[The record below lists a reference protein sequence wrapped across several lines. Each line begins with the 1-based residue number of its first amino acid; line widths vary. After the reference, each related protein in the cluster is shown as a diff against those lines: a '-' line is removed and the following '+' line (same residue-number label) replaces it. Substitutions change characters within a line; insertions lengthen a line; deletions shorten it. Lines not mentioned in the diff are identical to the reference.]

1 MLKRKKKSLHRGIK
15 HKLISTKTS
24 SRSTA
29 QYLLRRRS
37 VPKKVDTFSES
48 SCRLDFPSRSQTRLR
63 GNTWHSRPIQTLSPT
78 NNCWHSCAALSLP
91 TKKRKGQNWNATAE
105 RKAERLAAVCLSPV
119 FLCFHFSLLPG
130 FSAVSVATTLLSPPC
145 LPLCSFFPLLAS
157 LLLPLRLPLKKKKW
171 KTNPSSNSG
180 KALPACLPACAASPS
195 WEAVFSFLIKK
206 KIKKKSKTKQDGS
219 SKNSTGLIP
228 LQLTH
233 THTHTVNIRLAANL
247 LVEYNLPRPR
257 RGYKYASICSVH
269 WSYQCRERPG
279 TAAHGWTKTLIGE
292 AAERCVTYGV
302 HLHCLLISTQGR
314 ETEWKY
320 ITFIITRSSN

>member
-1 MLKRKKKSLHRGIK
+1 MPITAGLSPHEKNTNKRGGQGSDYKLWQISGEMKWCNGIRDNKEGDKDRHELWNKCWREKKKSLHRGIK

-24 SRSTA
+24 SCSTA

-157 LLLPLRLPLKKKKW
+157 LLLPLRLPLKKKNE

-180 KALPACLPACAASPS
+180 KALPACLPALPALPACA
-195 WEAVFSFLIKK
+195 L
-206 KIKKKSKTKQDGS
+206 
-219 SKNSTGLIP
+219 
-228 LQLTH
+228 
-233 THTHTVNIRLAANL
+233 
-247 LVEYNLPRPR
+247 LPRAE
-257 RGYKYASICSVH
+257 KQCSLF
-269 WSYQCRERPG
+269 W
-279 TAAHGWTKTLIGE
+279 
-292 AAERCVTYGV
+292 
-302 HLHCLLISTQGR
+302 
-314 ETEWKY
+314 
-320 ITFIITRSSN
+320 